1 MASILYNIIISPIE
15 LVVEMVFE
23 LMWRLVG
30 QHQTNQGLAVI
41 GVSVA
46 ISLHAAALPP
56 CGRGSA
62 ERARHSEKTLALGK
76 PHKKNFQRRR
86 AFYDA

>member
-1 MASILYNIIISPIE
+1 MATILYNIIISPIE
-15 LVVEMVFE
+15 LVVEVVFE

-46 ISLHAAALPP
+46 ISLLTLP
-56 CGRGSA
+56 
-62 ERARHSEKTLALGK
+62 LY
-76 PHKKNFQRRR
+76 RR
-86 AFYDA
+86 ADTVQQKERDLQKKILQG